1 MSAFQSR
8 KQTRAMQ
15 SAFSDSMSTP
25 KTLRQ
30 KWEAMHETAQLI
42 GTMAHLAHE
51 DYTGPIAA
59 FPNVIVL
66 AGTSKQELAEQ
77 GLEDLDAIVQPGLTA
92 LLAIEARGQ
101 DTTAPALALWRE
113 YHAVR
118 QSLMALCLPE
128 DLQISA

>member
-1 MSAFQSR
+1 
-8 KQTRAMQ
+8 MQ
-15 SAFSDSMSTP
+15 SAFSDSISAP

-42 GTMAHLAHE
+42 GTMAHLARE
-51 DYTGPIAA
+51 GYTGQIAA
-59 FPNVIVL
+59 FPNAIVM

-77 GLEDLDAIVQPGLTA
+77 CLEDLDAILQPGLTA

-101 DTTAPALALWRE
+101 DTTSPALALWRE

-118 QSLMALCLPE
+118 QSLLALCPPK
-128 DLQISA
+128 DLCTSA